1 MPQLDVSYFPPQLV
15 WLAITFVV
23 LYFLMARLAIPK
35 ISEVLENRQNRIS
48 SDLEEAKRLS
58 EDADKAKA
66 EYEASLADARSKA
79 HGIVAELKA
88 EMAKE
93 QEASKA
99 ELDGKLA
106 AQAKE
111 AEASIQAAKDTALS
125 HVREIAADAAK
136 TTVGRL
142 VDLNVSDADVSSA
155 VDASMKGGA

>member
-35 ISEVLENRQNRIS
+35 ISEVLESRQNRIS

-66 EYEASLADARSKA
+66 EYEASLAEARSKA
-79 HGIVAELKA
+79 HGIVSELKA

-93 QEASKA
+93 QDASKA

-106 AQAKE
+106 AQAKA
-111 AEASIQAAKDTALS
+111 AEASIQEAKETALS

-136 TTVGRL
+136 ITVDRL
-142 VDLNVSDADVSSA
+142 VNLNVSDAEVSSA
-155 VDASMKGGA
+155 VEASMKGGA